1 MPLYEL
7 KKDDWRPLPQSPASS
22 LVAFVDGG
30 NAEIVKTPSAEI
42 HRVRTAAVATSGS
55 RIAMVRQKEGFL
67 TVKASVQDSGK
78 IVYKAQLFD
87 SNLDRPVTENNGFL
101 ELESFG
107 ISPAAAENDGSGLGR
122 AAGAM
127 RRILELAAANL
138 FIEKGLS
145 KNYDGGT
152 RKFIVLDGTLETFS
166 SREKSEMESL
176 LAAASGNNIIVGAVA
191 KTCSLLTTEG
201 EPLIAAA
208 DRISEGKDGYIIVS
222 HEKNERHKATV
233 CVARLNQ
240 NASYIFRVETADA
253 GDLEAFLAALKL
265 QSNDLAF
272 PGYPYGLIM
281 ADRFARVSGNDAEIT
296 KSKMA
301 ATANAEMKEL
311 LRQEKALDAHRILD
325 SM

>member
-1 MPLYEL
+1 MALYEL
-7 KKDDWRPLPQSPASS
+7 KKEGWKPLPQESADS
-22 LVAFVDGG
+22 LIAFVDGG

-42 HRVRTAAVATSGS
+42 HRIRTATVATSGS
-55 RIAMVRQKEGFL
+55 RIAMVRQKEGYL
-67 TVKASVQDSGK
+67 IVKAAVKDRGK
-78 IVYKAQLFD
+78 TGYKAQLFD
-87 SNLDRPVTENNGFL
+87 SNLDHPVAENNGFL

-122 AAGAM
+122 AARTT
-127 RRILELAAANL
+127 RRLLELATGTAAAKEL
-138 FIEKGLS
+138 W
-145 KNYDGGT
+145 KNSEGGA
-152 RKFIVLDGTLETFS
+152 KKLIVLDGTLETFS
-166 SREKSEMESL
+166 SKEKSEMESL

-208 DRISEGKDGYIIVS
+208 DRISEGKDGYIIVA
-222 HEKNERHKATV
+222 HEKSERHKATA

-240 NASYIFRVETADA
+240 NASYLFRVETAAA
-253 GDLEAFLAALKL
+253 GDLETFLAALKL
-265 QSNDLAF
+265 QSNDVAF

-281 ADRFARVSGNDAEIT
+281 ADRFARISDNDAEIT

-311 LRQEKALDAHRILD
+311 LKQEKAINAHRILD